1 MLDQTDSVTVV
12 KDAVAYGSA
21 LYAQRAFV
29 AGEVI
34 ALFDDAPFA
43 EQSYLTVQVGPG
55 QHVELDVL
63 SHLNHSCDP
72 NTVIDTTARTVVAAR
87 DVEAGEI
94 LSFFY
99 PSTEWEMDRPF
110 ICQCGAADCI
120 KVVAGARHLSV
131 ETLARV
137 PVNLHILRAINTTLQ
152 SPALRRQ
159 VRGRNAAPVGSPT
172 VLKAA

>member
-1 MLDQTDSVTVV
+1 MLEQNDSVTVM

-21 LYAQRAFV
+21 LFAKRAFV

-34 ALFDDAPFA
+34 AMFDDAPFA

-55 QHVELDVL
+55 QHVQLDVL

-87 DVEAGEI
+87 DVQPGEI

-120 KVVAGARHLSV
+120 KIVAGARHLSV

-152 SPALRRQ
+152 SPSLRRQ
-159 VRGRNAAPVGSPT
+159 TRGRNAAPADASVR
-172 VLKAA
+172 KAA